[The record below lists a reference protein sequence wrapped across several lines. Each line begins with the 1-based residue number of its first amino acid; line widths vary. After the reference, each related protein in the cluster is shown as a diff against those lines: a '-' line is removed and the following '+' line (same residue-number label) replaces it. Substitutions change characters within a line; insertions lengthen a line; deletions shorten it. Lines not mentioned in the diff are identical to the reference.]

1 MTDRTFAKRITA
13 AGLVLAVLVLLMAG
27 MGSAGSTF
35 ITLDGVEDL
44 NPVEP
49 IESGNGMMELLETP
63 NDPYFRNQWG
73 MQAVGM
79 ETAWDQGLTGKGV
92 TVGIIDTGVHAT
104 HPDLIGSNMV
114 SGYNY
119 LDNNRSTDDSEGH
132 GTFVAGIIGAK
143 KNNHIDIAGM
153 APEATIV
160 TMKCFDGNKSI
171 VGDAVKAIRACV
183 DDYHCN
189 VINMSFGATEDVD
202 ILHQAVQYAAGKGVI
217 IVASAGNEGTRTL
230 YYPAA
235 YNETI
240 GVGAVDANKRVASFS
255 QQNNSVFVVAPG
267 SSVVS
272 LGADNNSVKTGSGT
286 SFAAPFVSG
295 LAVLLKQ
302 MYPNMTLADFKNILI
317 ASSQDLGVGGYDIAY
332 GNGLINVPEAITQ
345 AKIYFGDSREEGCP
359 SAGYRDVPGNA
370 WYHQYVDYALSH
382 QYMTGTAKNVFSPDG
397 TVTRAQVATILYAK
411 KGKPAIGNSTSFGDV
426 KQGQWYYDP
435 VQWCSGYGL
444 VAGYPNG
451 NFGPGDAITREQL
464 VAILYQYTQKEGK
477 STWNFGNLAR
487 YSDASDVSDYALPA
501 MRWAVSIGLVQGTDS
516 RVLSPKK
523 TATRAEIAVVLK
535 AFDEKVGA

>member
-1 MTDRTFAKRITA
+1 MDRTVARRITA
-13 AGLVLAVLVLLMAG
+13 AGLILAVLVLLMAG
-27 MGSAGSTF
+27 TGNLGNSTL
-35 ITLDGVEDL
+35 TAQGVEDL
-44 NPVEP
+44 YPVEP
-49 IESGNGMMELLETP
+49 IESGSGTMELLETP

-79 ETAWDQGLTGKGV
+79 EAAWDQGLTGKGV
-92 TVGIIDTGVHAT
+92 TIGIIDTGVHAT

-119 LDNNRSTDDSEGH
+119 LNNNRSTDDTEGH

-153 APEATIV
+153 APEATFV

-171 VGDAVKAIRACV
+171 VGDAVKAIRSCV

-189 VINMSFGATEDVD
+189 VINMSFGAPEDVD

-217 IVASAGNEGTRTL
+217 VVASAGNEGTRTL

-235 YNETI
+235 YEETI
-240 GVGAVDANKRVASFS
+240 GVGAVDANRRVASFS

-267 SSVVS
+267 ASVVS
-272 LGADNNSVKTGSGT
+272 LGADNNSVMTGSGT
-286 SFAAPFVSG
+286 SFAAPYVSG

-302 MYPNMTLADFKNILI
+302 LYPHMTLADFKKILTV
-317 ASSQDLGVGGYDIAY
+317 SSQDLGAAGYDIAY

-345 AKIYFGDSREEGCP
+345 AKIYFGDAREDGCP
-359 SAGYRDVPGNA
+359 SAGYKDVPGNA

-382 QYMTGTAKNVFSPDG
+382 QYMTGTAKNVFSPDS

-411 KGKPAIGNSTSFGDV
+411 KGKPAVTSSNSFSDV
-426 KQGQWYYDP
+426 RKGEWHYDP
-435 VQWCSGYGL
+435 IQWCSGYGL

-451 NFGPGDAITREQL
+451 TFGPSDAITREQL
-464 VAILYQYTQKEGK
+464 VAILYQFAQKEGK
-477 STWNFGNLAR
+477 NTWNLETLAR
-487 YSDASDVSDYALPA
+487 YSDASSVSNYALPA

-516 RVLSPKK
+516 RTLSPRK
-523 TATRAEIAVVLK
+523 TATRAEIAVILK

>member
-1 MTDRTFAKRITA
+1 MDRTTARRITA
-13 AGLVLAVLVLLMAG
+13 AGLILAVLVLLMAG
-27 MGSAGSTF
+27 MGTT
-35 ITLDGVEDL
+35 TLATQGVEDL
-44 NPVEP
+44 YPVEP
-49 IESGNGMMELLETP
+49 IESGNGTMELLETP

-73 MQAVGM
+73 MQAIGM
-79 ETAWDQGLTGKGV
+79 EAAWDQGLTGKGV
-92 TVGIIDTGVHAT
+92 TIGIIDTGVHAT

-119 LDNNRSTDDSEGH
+119 LNNNRSTDDTEGH

-153 APEATIV
+153 APEATFV

-171 VGDAVKAIRACV
+171 VGDAVKAIRSCV

-189 VINMSFGATEDVD
+189 VINMSFGAPEDVD

-235 YNETI
+235 YEETI
-240 GVGAVDANKRVASFS
+240 GVGAVDANRHVASFS

-267 SSVVS
+267 ASVVS

-286 SFAAPFVSG
+286 SFAAPYVSG
-295 LAVLLKQ
+295 LAVMLKQ
-302 MYPNMTLADFKNILI
+302 LYPRMTLADFKKILT
-317 ASSQDLGVGGYDIAY
+317 ASSQDLGAAGYDIAY
-332 GNGLINVPEAITQ
+332 GNGLINVPEAIAQ
-345 AKIYFGDSREEGCP
+345 AKIYFGDAREEGCP
-359 SAGYRDVPGNA
+359 SAGYKDVPGNA

-382 QYMTGTAKNVFSPDG
+382 QYMTGTAKNVFSPDS

-411 KGKPAIGNSTSFGDV
+411 KGKPAVTSSNSFSDV
-426 KQGQWYYDP
+426 RKGEWHYDP
-435 VQWCSGYGL
+435 IQWCSGYGL

-451 NFGPGDAITREQL
+451 TFGPSDAITREQL
-464 VAILYQYTQKEGK
+464 VAILYQFAQKEGK
-477 STWNFGNLAR
+477 NTWNLETLAR
-487 YSDASDVSDYALPA
+487 YSDASSVSNYAQPA
-501 MRWAVSIGLVQGTDS
+501 MRWAVSIGLIQGTDS
-516 RVLSPKK
+516 RTLSPKK

>member
-27 MGSAGSTF
+27 MGSAGSIF

-44 NPVEP
+44 YPVDP
-49 IESGNGMMELLETP
+49 IESGNGTMELLETP

-171 VGDAVKAIRACV
+171 VGDAVKAIRSCV
-183 DDYHCN
+183 DEYHCN
-189 VINMSFGATEDVD
+189 VINMSFGATEDVE
-202 ILHQAVQYAAGKGVI
+202 ILHEAVQYAAGKGVI

-397 TVTRAQVATILYAK
+397 TVTEV
-411 KGKPAIGNSTSFGDV
+411 
-426 KQGQWYYDP
+426 
-435 VQWCSGYGL
+435 
-444 VAGYPNG
+444 
-451 NFGPGDAITREQL
+451 
-464 VAILYQYTQKEGK
+464 
-477 STWNFGNLAR
+477 
-487 YSDASDVSDYALPA
+487 
-501 MRWAVSIGLVQGTDS
+501 TDTLTF
-516 RVLSPKK
+516 RNRIRDGVN
-523 TATRAEIAVVLK
+523 EWQ
-535 AFDEKVGA
+535 DENPQHYK

>member
-1 MTDRTFAKRITA
+1 MDRTTARRITA
-13 AGLVLAVLVLLMAG
+13 TGLILAVLVLLMAG
-27 MGSAGSTF
+27 MGTT
-35 ITLDGVEDL
+35 TLATQGVEDL
-44 NPVEP
+44 YPVEP
-49 IESGNGMMELLETP
+49 IESGNGTMELLETP

-73 MQAVGM
+73 MQAIGM
-79 ETAWDQGLTGKGV
+79 EAAWDQGLTGKGV
-92 TVGIIDTGVHAT
+92 TIGIIDTGVHAT
-104 HPDLIGSNMV
+104 HPDLLGSNMV

-119 LDNNRSTDDSEGH
+119 LNNNRSTDDTEGH

-153 APEATIV
+153 APEATFV

-171 VGDAVKAIRACV
+171 VGDAVKAIRSCV

-189 VINMSFGATEDVD
+189 VINMSFGAPEDVD

-235 YNETI
+235 YEETI
-240 GVGAVDANKRVASFS
+240 GVGAVDANRHVASFS

-267 SSVVS
+267 ASVVS

-286 SFAAPFVSG
+286 SFAAPYVSG
-295 LAVLLKQ
+295 LAVMLKQ
-302 MYPNMTLADFKNILI
+302 LYPRMTLADFKKILT
-317 ASSQDLGVGGYDIAY
+317 ASSQDLGAAGYDIAY
-332 GNGLINVPEAITQ
+332 GNGLINVPEAIAQ
-345 AKIYFGDSREEGCP
+345 AKIYFGDAREEGCP
-359 SAGYRDVPGNA
+359 SAGYKDVPGNA

-382 QYMTGTAKNVFSPDG
+382 QYMTGTAKNVFSPDS

-411 KGKPAIGNSTSFGDV
+411 KGKPAVTSSNSFSDV
-426 KQGQWYYDP
+426 RKGEWHYDP
-435 VQWCSGYGL
+435 IQWCSGYGL

-451 NFGPGDAITREQL
+451 TFGPSDAITREQL
-464 VAILYQYTQKEGK
+464 VAILYQFAQKEGK
-477 STWNFGNLAR
+477 NTWNLETLVR
-487 YSDASDVSDYALPA
+487 YSDASSVSNYAQPA
-501 MRWAVSIGLVQGTDS
+501 MRWAVSIGLIQGTDS
-516 RVLSPKK
+516 RTLSPKK

>member
-1 MTDRTFAKRITA
+1 MDRTTARRMTA
-13 AGLVLAVLVLLMAG
+13 AGLILAVLVLLMAG
-27 MGSAGSTF
+27 IGTT
-35 ITLDGVEDL
+35 TLATQGVEDL
-44 NPVEP
+44 YPVEP
-49 IESGNGMMELLETP
+49 IDSGNGTMELLQTP

-73 MQAVGM
+73 MQAIGM
-79 ETAWDQGLTGKGV
+79 EAAWDQGLTGKGV
-92 TVGIIDTGVHAT
+92 TIGIIDTGVHAT
-104 HPDLIGSNMV
+104 HPDLLGSNMV

-119 LDNNRSTDDSEGH
+119 LNNNRSTDDTEGH

-153 APEATIV
+153 APEATFV

-171 VGDAVKAIRACV
+171 VGDAVKAIRSCV

-189 VINMSFGATEDVD
+189 VINMSFGAPEDVD

-235 YNETI
+235 YEETI
-240 GVGAVDANKRVASFS
+240 GVGAVDANRHVASFS

-267 SSVVS
+267 ASVVS

-286 SFAAPFVSG
+286 SFAAPYVSG
-295 LAVLLKQ
+295 LAVMLKQ
-302 MYPNMTLADFKNILI
+302 LYPRMTLADFKKILT
-317 ASSQDLGVGGYDIAY
+317 ASSQDLGAAGYDIAY
-332 GNGLINVPEAITQ
+332 GNGLINVPEAIAQ
-345 AKIYFGDSREEGCP
+345 AKIYFGDAREDGCP
-359 SAGYRDVPGNA
+359 SAGYKDVPGNA

-382 QYMTGTAKNVFSPDG
+382 QYMTGTAKNVFSPDS

-411 KGKPAIGNSTSFGDV
+411 KGKPAVTSSTSFSDV
-426 KQGQWYYDP
+426 RKGEWYYDP

-451 NFGPGDAITREQL
+451 TFGPSDAITREQL
-464 VAILYQYTQKEGK
+464 VAILYQFAQKEGK
-477 STWNFGNLAR
+477 NTWNLETLVR
-487 YSDASDVSDYALPA
+487 YSDASSVSNYAQPA
-501 MRWAVSIGLVQGTDS
+501 MRWAVSIGLIQGTDS
-516 RVLSPKK
+516 RTLSPKK

>member
-1 MTDRTFAKRITA
+1 MDRTLGRRITA
-13 AGLVLAVLVLLMAG
+13 AVLVLTVLVLLMAG
-27 MGSAGSTF
+27 MGSLGMTSAA
-35 ITLDGVEDL
+35 LQGVEDL
-44 NPVEP
+44 YPVEP
-49 IESGNGMMELLETP
+49 IESGNGSMELLQTP

-73 MQAVGM
+73 MQTIGM

-92 TVGIIDTGVHAT
+92 TIGIIDTGVHAS
-104 HPDLIGSNMV
+104 HPDLKGSNMV

-119 LDNNRSTDDSEGH
+119 LNNNHSTDDTEGH

-143 KNNHIDIAGM
+143 RNNHIDIAGM

-160 TMKCFDGNKSI
+160 AMKCFDGNTSI
-171 VGDAVKAIRACV
+171 VGDAVKAIRSCV

-189 VINMSFGATEDVD
+189 VINMSFGAPEDVD
-202 ILHQAVQYAAGKGVI
+202 ILHEAVQYAASKGVI

-235 YNETI
+235 YAETV

-302 MYPNMTLADFKNILI
+302 LYPRMTLDDFKNILI
-317 ASSQDLGVGGYDIAY
+317 ASSQDLGAGGYDIAY

-411 KGKPAIGNSTSFGDV
+411 KGKPAIGNSTSFRDV

-464 VAILYQYTQKEGK
+464 VAILYQFAQKEGK
-477 STWNFGNLAR
+477 NTWNLGNLSR
-487 YSDASDVSDYALPA
+487 YSDASSVSNYAVPA

-516 RVLSPKK
+516 RTLSPKK